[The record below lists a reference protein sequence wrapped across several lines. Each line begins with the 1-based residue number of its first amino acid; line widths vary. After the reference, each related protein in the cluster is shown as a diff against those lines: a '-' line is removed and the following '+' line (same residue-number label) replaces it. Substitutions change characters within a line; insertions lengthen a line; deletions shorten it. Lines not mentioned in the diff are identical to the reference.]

1 MVGLP
6 NSEKILK
13 ICLFILTE
21 CTNVTDEQTD
31 TAWRQRL
38 HLMLASHGKNENDEM
53 KISKQQ
59 LNSNRQQ
66 TWQPFKN
73 NSEVFADP

>member
-1 MVGLP
+1 MY
-6 NSEKILK
+6 ERDRH
-13 ICLFILTE
+13 
-21 CTNVTDEQTD
+21 TDGQTD

-38 HLMLASHGKNENDEM
+38 HLMLASHGKNENDDL

-73 NSEVFADP
+73 NSEVFASPYTVEIADNVWMI